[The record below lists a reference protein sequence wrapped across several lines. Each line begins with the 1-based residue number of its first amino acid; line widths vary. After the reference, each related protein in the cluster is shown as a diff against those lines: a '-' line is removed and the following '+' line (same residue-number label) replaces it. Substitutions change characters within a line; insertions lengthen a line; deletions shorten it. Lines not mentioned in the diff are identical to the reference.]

1 MTALH
6 KKKLTKVDCF
16 YWEEFD
22 ALNYKLIYY
31 DAQGNKTGKVISK
44 EILDDTLK
52 IFDGKT
58 HLLKRSSGAYSP
70 ATPIQFLIYHD
81 PAIDSSE
88 PMAHDLIR
96 INASFIDL
104 ERNSNRTIVSETMV
118 AQNKNVHPSSFRLMK
133 KGEDPFNHQYW
144 LDLGH
149 NIIRISVFD
158 FFRDDKDIVKALFV
172 ETEILEKIAAQ
183 DRGKKTAITIYSA
196 PEAVLRM
203 SLPEEAGKVVEAHT
217 LSRSLISIRNSL
229 EQQVPK
235 ILEFGRPLLIPTGSP
250 VDVLNHYL
258 RVCLDPHAVSM
269 KRSFLSVLEKPIPT
283 KGEILMPFGVFERV

>member
-1 MTALH
+1 MTALN

-31 DAQGNKTGKVISK
+31 DPQGNKTEKVILK
-44 EILDDTLK
+44 EFLDDTLK

-58 HLLKRSSGAYSP
+58 HLLKRTSGAYSP
-70 ATPIQFLIYHD
+70 ATPIQFLIYHN
-81 PAIDSSE
+81 PAIDSSK

-96 INASFIDL
+96 INAQFIDL
-104 ERNSNRTIVSETMV
+104 ERNNNRTIVSETMV
-118 AQNKNVHPSSFRLMK
+118 AHNKNVHPSSFRLMT
-133 KGEDPFNHQYW
+133 KGEDPFKHQYW

-149 NIIRISVFD
+149 TIIRISVFD
-158 FFRDDKDIVKALFV
+158 FFRDNKDIVKALFV
-172 ETEILEKIAAQ
+172 ETDDLEKIAAQ
-183 DRGKKTAITIYSA
+183 NKGKKTAIAIYSA

-203 SLPEEAGKVVEAHT
+203 SLPEESQAVVEAHT
-217 LSRSLISIRNSL
+217 LSRSLISIKRSL
-229 EQQVPK
+229 DQHVPK
-235 ILEFGRPLLIPTGSP
+235 ILEFGPPLLIPTGST

-258 RVCLDPHAVSM
+258 RVCHDPHSLSM
-269 KRSFLSVLEKPIPT
+269 KRSFLSALEKPNPN